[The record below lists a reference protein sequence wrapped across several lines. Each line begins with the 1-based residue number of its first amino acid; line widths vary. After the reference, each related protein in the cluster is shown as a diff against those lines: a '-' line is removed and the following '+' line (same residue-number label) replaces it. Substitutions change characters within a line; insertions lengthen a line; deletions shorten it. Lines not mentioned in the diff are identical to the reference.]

1 MSFHKI
7 YLNHYKE
14 DTWVEESLKRKNK
27 TNKTV
32 SENTIPNSALQ
43 PEMVQNTVSQ
53 TTPNHGTN
61 HSKTKPLVQPT
72 INFVKNVQ
80 YKATQWVNPNV
91 SNN

>member
-1 MSFHKI
+1 M
-7 YLNHYKE
+7 E

-32 SENTIPNSALQ
+32 SENTIPNSAPQ
-43 PEMVQNTVSQ
+43 PEVVQNTVSQ

-61 HSKTKPLVQPT
+61 HSKTKPSVQPI

-80 YKATQWVNPNV
+80 YKVTQWANPNV

>member
-14 DTWVEESLKRKNK
+14 DIWVEESLKRKKK
-27 TNKTV
+27 TIKTA
-32 SENTIPNSALQ
+32 SENTIPNSAPQ
-43 PEMVQNTVSQ
+43 PETDQNTVSQ

-61 HSKTKPLVQPT
+61 HSKTKPWAQLIT
-72 INFVKNVQ
+72 NFVKNVQ